1 MNMTKGVKEACG
13 TLAASG
19 GGVCP
24 RECVS
29 QDVCPQECVSQ
40 DVCPQECVSQEGPC
54 EQEGVLAP
62 GAGDNWARRE
72 EDGACVRMG
81 C

>member
-19 GGVCP
+19 GGGVCP
-24 RECVS
+24 R
-29 QDVCPQECVSQ
+29 ECVSQ

-72 EDGACVRMG
+72 EDGACVRMA

>member
-13 TLAASG
+13 TLAVSG
-19 GGVCP
+19 GVVCP
-24 RECVS
+24 R
-29 QDVCPQECVSQ
+29 ECVSQ

-62 GAGDNWARRE
+62 GAGDN
-72 EDGACVRMG
+72 
-81 C
+81 